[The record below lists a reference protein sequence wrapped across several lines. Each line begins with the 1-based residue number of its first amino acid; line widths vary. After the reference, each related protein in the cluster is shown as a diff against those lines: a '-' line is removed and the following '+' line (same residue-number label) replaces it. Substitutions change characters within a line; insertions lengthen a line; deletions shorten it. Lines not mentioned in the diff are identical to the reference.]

1 MESVLILNSSDKTK
15 TLRALKAAALKARGK
30 ARTTLNGL
38 SKALSPNPTAGR
50 ARRSKE
56 APSMAKKRT
65 HRRARTRRT
74 TTIPRRRR
82 TRTSRTYR
90 TNPTFAPAHRA
101 APRRARRRSGVASR
115 LKRLNLMGIVT
126 RGACIAGGFLAQ
138 SFVARQSERLLP
150 SMPRMVHSLIGSGAV
165 AAASL
170 MLAGGKAW
178 AEDIAAAAV
187 AGGIQGLAHEFMPGM
202 FAGLHEGDVYVQ
214 GYEDGAQYYAEAVN
228 GVEDYDYANDVNGL
242 GGLAFN
248 GRRIPGDIATRP
260 ASL

>member
-1 MESVLILNSSDKTK
+1 MEKVLILNGSEKDT
-15 TLRALKAAALKARGK
+15 TLRALKAAARKARGK
-30 ARTTLNGL
+30 ARTTLEGL
-38 SKALSPNPTAGR
+38 TKALSPNPPAGR

-56 APSMAKKRT
+56 APSMRKKRT
-65 HRRARTRRT
+65 TKRATPRKATRRRRITRRNPTPSYSARPRRT
-74 TTIPRRRR
+74 TRRRR
-82 TRTSRTYR
+82 VGVSTRL
-90 TNPTFAPAHRA
+90 
-101 APRRARRRSGVASR
+101 RSV
-115 LKRLNLMGIVT
+115 NVMGIVT

-187 AGGIQGLAHEFMPGM
+187 AGGLQGLAHEFMPGL

-214 GYEDGAQYYAEAVN
+214 GYEDGAQYYADAVN
-228 GVEDYDYANDVNGL
+228 GYEDGSLSDVQGL
-242 GGLAFN
+242 DGLAFS
-248 GRRIPGDIATRP
+248 GRRIPDGIAVRP

>member
-1 MESVLILNSSDKTK
+1 M
-15 TLRALKAAALKARGK
+15 R
-30 ARTTLNGL
+30 
-38 SKALSPNPTAGR
+38 
-50 ARRSKE
+50 
-56 APSMAKKRT
+56 KKRT
-65 HRRARTRRT
+65 TKRATPRKATRRRRITRRNPTPSYSARPRRT
-74 TTIPRRRR
+74 TRRRR
-82 TRTSRTYR
+82 AGVSTRL
-90 TNPTFAPAHRA
+90 
-101 APRRARRRSGVASR
+101 RSV
-115 LKRLNLMGIVT
+115 NVMGIVT

-187 AGGIQGLAHEFMPGM
+187 AGGLQGLAHEFMPGL

-214 GYEDGAQYYAEAVN
+214 GYEDGAQYYADAVN
-228 GVEDYDYANDVNGL
+228 GYEDGSLSDVQGL
-242 GGLAFN
+242 DGLAFS
-248 GRRIPGDIATRP
+248 GRRIPDGIAVRP